1 MRILKKL
8 ISFTGYLLFF
18 CSYFYVLFI
27 NLFYAFASSS
37 DNDILKPLIVS
48 AALAAFLPG
57 TICWQYN
64 YIGKLEKRLEELQS
78 ILFDKLPRTKKTR
91 FHNKFLTLS
100 LCL

>member
-64 YIGKLEKRLEELQS
+64 YIDKLEKRLEELQS
-78 ILFDKLPRTKKTR
+78 ILFDKTPKNQKD
-91 FHNKFLTLS
+91 KVS
-100 LCL
+100 